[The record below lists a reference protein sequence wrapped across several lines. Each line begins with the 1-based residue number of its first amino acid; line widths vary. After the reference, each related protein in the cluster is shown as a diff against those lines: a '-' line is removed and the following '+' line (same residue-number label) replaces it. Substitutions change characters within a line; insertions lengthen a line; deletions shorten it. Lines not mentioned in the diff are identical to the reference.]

1 MKVSIDSQEYILL
14 TQCPL
19 LDTSERYAFKT
30 DVHKSYNGATEERI
44 PEIDEARQSLTYS
57 LSSYRAETAGLFNET
72 YSWMRKE
79 YLVPQPLESKEVG
92 NLADDFIEC
101 DTDDISINT
110 DSLILIQPESGALEV
125 RKVIEIGRYEVVNN
139 ETVYIDGFRLNQ
151 LILANDA
158 TIYPLRK
165 CIIDGNVNAQIN
177 NVTFSP
183 MLSLRVLDNAE
194 YQIAEDPQQ
203 YKNNDLYFMPLLLDG
218 DYLDIELQQHQN
230 IVDGEIGAFW
240 QFTHWANP
248 LASKNLRIIMR
259 SREEYYQLK
268 QWFYRRRGMLNAFW
282 LPTYEHNFNIV
293 SASGT
298 TLVVKDE
305 SFLQNKNNIAVKS
318 NGVWSAH
325 SVISANANGI
335 ISTMTVSPVL
345 PNNIERISYLD
356 LYRLGSDTIEF
367 MFKGNDIIETT
378 LPIVEL
384 MP

>member
-1 MKVSIDSQEYILL
+1 MKVSIDNQDYILL

-19 LDTSERYAFKT
+19 LDTSERYTFKT
-30 DVHKSYNGATEERI
+30 DVHKSYNGSTEERI
-44 PEIDEARQSLTYS
+44 PELDAARQSLTYS
-57 LSSYRAETAGLFNET
+57 LSSYRAETVGFFNET

-101 DTDDISINT
+101 DTSGISIAA
-110 DSLILIQPESGALEV
+110 DHFILIQPESGALEV
-125 RKVIEIGRYEVVNN
+125 RKVTEIGRYEVVNN
-139 ETVYIDGFRLNQ
+139 EPVYIDGFRLNQ

-165 CIIDGNVNAQIN
+165 CIIDGNVSAQIN
-177 NVTFSP
+177 NAAFSP

-194 YQIAEDPQQ
+194 YKIAEEPQQ

-240 QFTHWANP
+240 QFTHWENP

-325 SVISANANGI
+325 SVISASANGI
-335 ISTMTVSPVL
+335 IATMTVSPVL

-384 MP
+384 NP

>member
-19 LDTSERYAFKT
+19 LDTSERYTFKT

-44 PEIDEARQSLTYS
+44 PEIDEARQAMTYS
-57 LSSYRAETAGLFNET
+57 LSSYRAETVGLFNET
-72 YSWMRKE
+72 YSWVRKE

-125 RKVIEIGRYEVVNN
+125 RKVTEIGRYEVI
-139 ETVYIDGFRLNQ
+139 EDEPVYIDGYRLNEAVT
-151 LILANDA
+151 ANDA

-177 NVTFSP
+177 NATFSP

-194 YQIAEDPQQ
+194 YPIAEAPQQ
-203 YKNNDLYFMPLLLDG
+203 YENEDIYFMPLLLDG
-218 DYLDIELQQHQN
+218 DYLDIEFQQHQN
-230 IVDGEIGAFW
+230 IVDGEIGKFW
-240 QFTHWANP
+240 SFTNWANP
-248 LASKNLRIIMR
+248 LVAKNLRIVMH

-268 QWFYRRRGMLNAFW
+268 QWFYRRRGMLNPFW
-282 LPTYEHNFNIV
+282 LPTYEHNFNVI
-293 SASGT
+293 SAGGSS
-298 TLVVKDE
+298 LVVKNE
-305 SFLQNKNNIAVKS
+305 SFLSSKTSIAVKS

-325 SVISANANGI
+325 AITNKTVSANSVDMN
-335 ISTMTVSPVL
+335 VFPQL
-345 PNNIERISYLD
+345 PTKIERISYLD

-384 MP
+384 NP

>member
-1 MKVSIDSQEYILL
+1 MKVSVDNQDYILL

-30 DVHKSYNGATEERI
+30 DVHKSYNGSTEERI
-44 PEIDEARQSLTYS
+44 PELDAARQAMTYS
-57 LSSYRAETAGLFNET
+57 LSSYRAETVGLLNET

-101 DTDDISINT
+101 DTSGISIAA
-110 DSLILIQPESGALEV
+110 DHFILIQPESGALQV
-125 RKVIEIGRYEVVNN
+125 RKVTEIGRYEVIED
-139 ETVYIDGFRLNQ
+139 ETVYIDGYRLNEA
-151 LILANDA
+151 ITANDA

-177 NVTFSP
+177 NATFSP
-183 MLSLRVLDNAE
+183 MLSLRVLDSVE
-194 YQIAEDPQQ
+194 YPIAEAPQQ
-203 YKNNDLYFMPLLLDG
+203 YENEDIYFMPLLLDG

-240 QFTHWANP
+240 QFTHWENP

-282 LPTYEHNFNIV
+282 LPSYEHNFNVIFAGG
-293 SASGT
+293 SS
-298 TLVVKDE
+298 LVVKNE
-305 SFLQNKNNIAVKS
+305 SFLSSKTSIAVKS

-325 SVISANANGI
+325 AITNK
-335 ISTMTVSPVL
+335 TVSSNSVDMNVFPQL
-345 PNNIERISYLD
+345 PTKIERISYLD

>member
-1 MKVSIDSQEYILL
+1 MKVSIDNQDYILL

-30 DVHKSYNGATEERI
+30 DVHKSHNGSTEERI
-44 PEIDEARQSLTYS
+44 PEIDEARQSMTYS
-57 LSSYRAETAGLFNET
+57 LSSYRAETVGLFNET

-101 DTDDISINT
+101 DTDNISINT

-125 RKVIEIGRYEVVNN
+125 RKVIEIGRYEVI
-139 ETVYIDGFRLNQ
+139 EDEPVYIDGFRLNQ

-177 NVTFSP
+177 NATFSP

-194 YQIAEDPQQ
+194 YKIAEEPQQ

-282 LPTYEHNFNIV
+282 LPSYEHNFNVIFAGG
-293 SASGT
+293 SS
-298 TLVVKDE
+298 LVVKNE
-305 SFLQNKNNIAVKS
+305 SFLSSKTSIAVKS

-325 SVISANANGI
+325 AITNK
-335 ISTMTVSPVL
+335 TVSSNSVDMNVFPQL
-345 PNNIERISYLD
+345 PTKIERISYLD

>member
-1 MKVSIDSQEYILL
+1 MKVSIDDQEYILL

-19 LDTSERYAFKT
+19 IDTSERYAFKT
-30 DVHKSYNGATEERI
+30 DVHKSYNGSTEERI

-57 LSSYRAETAGLFNET
+57 LSSYRAETVGLFNET

-101 DTDDISINT
+101 DTSGISISA
-110 DSLILIQPESGALEV
+110 DHFILIQPESGALQV
-125 RKVIEIGRYEVVNN
+125 RKVTEIGRYEVI
-139 ETVYIDGFRLNQ
+139 EDEPVYIDGYRLNEAVT
-151 LILANDA
+151 ANDA

-165 CIIDGNVNAQIN
+165 CIIDGNLNAQIN
-177 NVTFSP
+177 NATFSP
-183 MLSLRVLDNAE
+183 MLSLRVLDNVE
-194 YQIAEDPQQ
+194 YPIAEAPQQ
-203 YKNNDLYFMPLLLDG
+203 YKNEDIYFMPLLLDG
-218 DYLDIELQQHQN
+218 DYLDVEFQQHQN
-230 IVDGEIGAFW
+230 IVDGEIGNFW
-240 QFTHWANP
+240 SFTNWANP
-248 LASKNLRIIMR
+248 LVAKNLRIIMQ

-282 LPTYEHNFNIV
+282 LPTYEHNFNVV
-293 SASGT
+293 SASGSS
-298 TLVVKDE
+298 LVVKND
-305 SFLQNKNNIAVKS
+305 SFLSNKTSIAVKS

-325 SVISANANGI
+325 AITNKTVNSSNVNIQ
-335 ISTMTVSPVL
+335 VSPTL
-345 PNNIERISYLD
+345 PSNIERISYLD

-384 MP
+384 NQ

>member
-1 MKVSIDSQEYILL
+1 MKVSIDSQDYILL

-30 DVHKSYNGATEERI
+30 DVHKSYNGSTEERI
-44 PEIDEARQSLTYS
+44 PGLDAARQSMTYS
-57 LSSYRAETAGLFNET
+57 LSSYRAETVGLFNET

-101 DTDDISINT
+101 DTDNISINT

-125 RKVIEIGRYEVVNN
+125 RKVIEIGRYEVI
-139 ETVYIDGFRLNQ
+139 EDEPVYIDGYRLNQ
-151 LILANDA
+151 LILANNA

-177 NVTFSP
+177 NATFSP
-183 MLSLRVLDNAE
+183 MLGLRVLDNAE
-194 YQIAEDPQQ
+194 YQIAEEPQQ

-282 LPTYEHNFNIV
+282 LPSYEHNFNVIFAGG
-293 SASGT
+293 SS
-298 TLVVKDE
+298 LVVKNE
-305 SFLQNKNNIAVKS
+305 SFLSSKTSIAVKS

-325 SVISANANGI
+325 AITNK
-335 ISTMTVSPVL
+335 TVSSNSVDMNVFPQL
-345 PNNIERISYLD
+345 PTKIERISYLD

>member
-1 MKVSIDSQEYILL
+1 MKVSIDDQEYILL

-19 LDTSERYAFKT
+19 LDTSERYTFKT
-30 DVHKSYNGATEERI
+30 DVHKSYNGSTEERI
-44 PEIDEARQSLTYS
+44 PELDAARQAMTYS
-57 LSSYRAETAGLFNET
+57 LSSYRAETVGLFNET

-101 DTDDISINT
+101 DTDDISINA

-125 RKVIEIGRYEVVNN
+125 RKVIEIGRYEAVNN

-165 CIIDGNVNAQIN
+165 CIIDGNVSAQVSNAL
-177 NVTFSP
+177 FSP

-194 YQIAEDPQQ
+194 YPIAEAPQQ
-203 YKNNDLYFMPLLLDG
+203 YENEDIYFMPLLLDG
-218 DYLDIELQQHQN
+218 DYLDIEFQQHQN

-268 QWFYRRRGMLNAFW
+268 QWFYRRRGMLNPFW
-282 LPTYEHNFNIV
+282 LPSYEHNFNVV
-293 SASGT
+293 SAMDT
-298 TLVVKDE
+298 TLVVKNE
-305 SFLQNKNNIAVKS
+305 QFLSNKLNIAVKS
-318 NGVWSAH
+318 NGTWTDHTITSYTIN
-325 SVISANANGI
+325 SGI
-335 ISTMTVSPVL
+335 VNMQVSPSL
-345 PNNIERISYLD
+345 PTKIERISYLD

-384 MP
+384 NP